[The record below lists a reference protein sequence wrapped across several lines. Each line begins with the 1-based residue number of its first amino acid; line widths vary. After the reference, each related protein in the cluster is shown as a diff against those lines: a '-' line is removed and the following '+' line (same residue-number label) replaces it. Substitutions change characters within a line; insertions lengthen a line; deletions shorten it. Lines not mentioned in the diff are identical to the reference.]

1 MNQIHIIGAGPA
13 GLMSAYSFALKG
25 LEVHV
30 YDHKKT
36 AGRKFLVAGHGGFN
50 LTHSDSL
57 NQFVSYYNA
66 PQIKE
71 MIKAF
76 DNAMTR
82 DWLSSIGVE
91 TYVGSS
97 GKIFP
102 VKGIKPIDVLEKWL
116 SHLKKLGVKFHYTH
130 RLIDFSDKK
139 LVFQFKTEIVELEY
153 DRAVFAFG
161 GKSWAKTGSDGTW
174 VDLFNEKGIRVA
186 VLEPSNSGME
196 LVEPFK
202 EISGKPLKNIRL
214 FNELTERKGEIV
226 FTDYGIEGA
235 PVYFM
240 NHYVRSQPF
249 PQQLFVDL
257 KPQFSQ
263 IEIEE
268 RLKIGKP
275 TEALKNL
282 KMDGAKLFL
291 LKTLDKEN
299 YTDPEKLSKIIKGFP
314 LSIKGF
320 RPIDE
325 VISTYGG
332 VEWDELN
339 TDLSLVKFPKIQC
352 CGEMLNWDA
361 PTGGYLLQGCFSSGA
376 WLAR

>member
-1 MNQIHIIGAGPA
+1 MNPIHIVGAGPA
-13 GLMSAYSFALKG
+13 GLMAAESFASKG
-25 LEVHV
+25 FKVHI
-30 YDHKKT
+30 YDHKKA

-50 LTHSDSL
+50 LTYSEGIDEFL
-57 NQFVSYYNA
+57 LRYDA

-71 MIKAF
+71 IVRSF
-76 DNAMTR
+76 DNDRTR
-82 DWLSSIGVE
+82 EWLNKLGVE
-91 TYVGSS
+91 TFVGSS

-116 SHLKKLGVKFHYTH
+116 SHLKKLGVKFHYSH

-174 VDLFNEKGIRVA
+174 VDLFTKKGIRVTE
-186 VLEPSNSGME
+186 LEPSNSGME

-214 FNELTERKGEIV
+214 FNELAERKGEIV

-240 NHYVRSQPF
+240 NRYVRSQPF

-257 KPQFSQ
+257 KPQSSQ
-263 IEIEE
+263 KEIEE
-268 RLKIGKP
+268 RLKKGKP
-275 TEALKNL
+275 TEVLKKL

-299 YTDPEKLSKIIKGFP
+299 YINPEKLSKIIKAFP

-361 PTGGYLLQGCFSSGA
+361 PTGGYLLQGCFSSGT
-376 WLAR
+376 WVAR